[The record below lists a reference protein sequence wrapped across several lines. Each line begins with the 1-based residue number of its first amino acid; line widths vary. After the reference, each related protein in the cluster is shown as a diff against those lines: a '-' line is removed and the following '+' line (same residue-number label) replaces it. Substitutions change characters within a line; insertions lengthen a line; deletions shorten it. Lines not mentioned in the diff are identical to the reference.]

1 MILPGSLRSPPQA
14 GVPPA
19 PKYYRRVSEQVEQRE
34 FQAEARQLL
43 QLMVHS
49 IYSNKDSFLREL
61 ISNASDALDKLRLE
75 AFLDKD
81 LVVDTSDLHIEVD
94 ADKTSRT
101 LTIRDNGIGM
111 TRDEVV
117 ELIGTLA
124 KSGTAEL
131 REKLSEAKHGDAEAL
146 IGQFGIGFY
155 STFMVADAVEL
166 LTRKAGESSAT
177 RWESSGDG
185 TYVIATVDDAPQGTS
200 VTLHLKPEDADDELH
215 DYTAPWKIRELVKK
229 YSDFISWPIRMEV
242 EKTTPAAEDGGEP
255 TVTVETETINSRTAL
270 WAKPKAEVT
279 DEEYAQ
285 FYKHVAHAWDE
296 PLEVIAMKAEGT
308 FEYQALLFIPS
319 QAPFDL
325 FNRDGHTG
333 VQLYVKRVFI
343 MGDCDELV
351 PEYLRF
357 VKGVVDAQ
365 DMSLNVSREILQQDR
380 QIKIIRRSLTKKVL
394 SAIKDL
400 QSDRPHDYAT
410 FWTQFGRVFK
420 EGLLSDVDN
429 RDTVL
434 KLSSFASTFTG
445 SSGATGGDTA
455 GAPTTLADYVGRMKD
470 GQEQIFYATGESR
483 QLLERSPHLEA
494 FAAKGYEVLLL
505 TDPVDEVWVESVPEF
520 DGKTLQS
527 VAKGEVD
534 LGASEDGDDDPA
546 KGDFAELLT
555 WLQETLDEHVKEVR
569 LSTRL
574 TSSPACLITDTFGIT
589 PQLARMYRASG
600 QEVPVGKRI
609 LELNPGHPLVTGMAT
624 GNGRDRA
631 TGWLGRDG
639 RIAVWDRPSR
649 RGRRTRRSGAFCSPA
664 RRPVGADRLE
674 RGSGPDVWKAYL
686 RRSTNTVHYGAE
698 LPLAQG
704 VQFGQHLGRVGTQ
717 LGCRPGHLA
726 RRTRKP
732 GGHTGEADRTV
743 FRIHRLEEADG
754 VEVRVV
760 EEFGRRLNGRGGN
773 LELAEQ
779 LQPLGGG
786 PLQQC
791 LRDQSVHD
799 VDLLGALLEGRV
811 RLVIPGG
818 LHRIDERVPVLV
830 VVDQHRDVAV
840 LRLVRLAVRRHRPR
854 VDRRAQRGREH
865 GAIGVLDEH
874 EGRHR
879 LEHADLHLLPVAGTF
894 AVEQRHHRG
903 VERGQSGDLVRHDR
917 SDVGRLTGE
926 EFLDGRK
933 AGLGLNGVVVGGTV
947 GFGSAPAVA
956 VAVRVDDGR
965 IDGGDVVVGEPQL
978 GDRPGPHRMDE
989 DIRLGD

>member
-1 MILPGSLRSPPQA
+1 M
-14 GVPPA
+14 
-19 PKYYRRVSEQVEQRE
+19 SEQVEQRE

-49 IYSNKDSFLREL
+49 IYSDKDSFLREL
-61 ISNASDALDKLRLE
+61 VSNASDALDKLRLE
-75 AFLDKD
+75 AFRNKD
-81 LVVDTSDLHIEVD
+81 LDVDTSDLHIDIDTD
-94 ADKTSRT
+94 ATART

-111 TRDEVV
+111 ARDEVV

-131 REKLSEAKHGDAEAL
+131 RQKLREANQAGDTEEL

-155 STFMVADAVEL
+155 STFMVADRVDL
-166 LTRKAGESSAT
+166 VTRKAGESTAT

-185 TYVIATVDDAPQGTS
+185 TYTIAELDDAPQGTS

-215 DYTAPWKIRELVKK
+215 DYTAPWKIRQLVKK

-242 EKTTPAAEDGGEP
+242 EKTVPAEEDGGEP

-270 WAKPKAEVT
+270 WARPKSEVS

-325 FNRDGHTG
+325 FNRDGHAG

-343 MGDCDELV
+343 MGDCDELM

-380 QIKIIRRSLTKKVL
+380 QIKVIRRSLTKKVL

-400 QSDRPHDYAT
+400 QSDRPDDYTT

-420 EGLLSDVDN
+420 EGLLSDADN

-434 KLSSFASTFTG
+434 RLSSFATTF
-445 SSGATGGDTA
+445 SDD
-455 GAPTTLADYVGRMKD
+455 APTTLADYVGRMKD
-470 GQEQIFYATGESR
+470 DQEQIYYATGESR

-494 FAAKGYEVLLL
+494 FKAKGYEVLLL

-520 DGKTLQS
+520 EGKALQS

-534 LGASEDGDDDPA
+534 LGASDDDQSEQ
-546 KGDFAELLT
+546 GDFADLLT

-609 LELNPGHPLVTGMAT
+609 LELNPDHPLVTGL
-624 GNGRDRA
+624 RDA
-631 TGWLGRDG
+631 LASSKDG
-639 RIAVWDRPSR
+639 LAD
-649 RGRRTRRSGAFCSPA
+649 TAELLYGAALLAEGGALDDPA
-664 RRPVGADRLE
+664 RFASLLADRLA
-674 RGSGPDVWKAYL
+674 K
-686 RRSTNTVHYGAE
+686 TV
-698 LPLAQG
+698 
-704 VQFGQHLGRVGTQ
+704 
-717 LGCRPGHLA
+717 
-726 RRTRKP
+726 
-732 GGHTGEADRTV
+732 
-743 FRIHRLEEADG
+743 
-754 VEVRVV
+754 
-760 EEFGRRLNGRGGN
+760 
-773 LELAEQ
+773 
-779 LQPLGGG
+779 
-786 PLQQC
+786 
-791 LRDQSVHD
+791 
-799 VDLLGALLEGRV
+799 
-811 RLVIPGG
+811 
-818 LHRIDERVPVLV
+818 
-830 VVDQHRDVAV
+830 
-840 LRLVRLAVRRHRPR
+840 
-854 VDRRAQRGREH
+854 
-865 GAIGVLDEH
+865 
-874 EGRHR
+874 
-879 LEHADLHLLPVAGTF
+879 
-894 AVEQRHHRG
+894 
-903 VERGQSGDLVRHDR
+903 
-917 SDVGRLTGE
+917 
-926 EFLDGRK
+926 
-933 AGLGLNGVVVGGTV
+933 
-947 GFGSAPAVA
+947 
-956 VAVRVDDGR
+956 
-965 IDGGDVVVGEPQL
+965 
-978 GDRPGPHRMDE
+978 
-989 DIRLGD
+989 